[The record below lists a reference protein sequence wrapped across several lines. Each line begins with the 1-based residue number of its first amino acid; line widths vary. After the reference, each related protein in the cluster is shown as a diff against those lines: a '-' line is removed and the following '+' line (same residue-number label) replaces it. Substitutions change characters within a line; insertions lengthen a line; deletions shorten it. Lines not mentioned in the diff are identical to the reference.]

1 MEVETMTLGD
11 EYIRIIKQRFV
22 QIKEQGEGAFQ
33 QLNESDIHW
42 TLNEDSNSIA
52 VIVKHLRGNMLSRWT
67 DFLTTD
73 GEKSNRHRDQE
84 FINTVDSKQHMLT
97 LWNEGW
103 SVLFAALEQLTAA
116 DLQKNVRIREQ
127 PLLVLDAIE
136 RQLAHYASH
145 VGQIMLIGKQ
155 RKGNEW
161 KSLSIPKGK
170 SEEHLKE
177 MKQKYNK

>member
-1 MEVETMTLGD
+1 MTLGD
-11 EYIRIIKQRFV
+11 KYLRILKQRFV
-22 QIKEQGEGAFQ
+22 QIKEQGEGTFQ
-33 QLNESDIHW
+33 QLNELDIHW
-42 TLNEDSNSIA
+42 TLNEASNSIA

-103 SVLFAALEQLTAA
+103 SVLFTALEQLTAT

-127 PLLVLDAIE
+127 PILVLDAIE

-155 RKGNEW
+155 RRGNEW